1 MSTKIAFPKIMA
13 WGLLGT
19 FAMTLGGMNSA
30 TATVTDGDML
40 QPVSAAARSTVRQ
53 IEPLVAPLAQA
64 GSQIEL
70 AQVPNSN
77 LACYL
82 HAIDGQQYDLSAL
95 CAGSN
100 VSEVVLQT
108 GDVQVT
114 LRWDTADDLD
124 LFVSDPFGEEVSYFN
139 PEVSSGGIL
148 DVDANAGCAQRMAAP
163 VENIFWPTGGGVPG
177 DYTVTVDLFSY
188 CGDEVPINFE
198 LTMLVKGEVTT
209 QTGSVSADQ
218 TSVSFPF
225 TYPDAGAPAE
235 ESGTSAEANTPAEA
249 VDAAGAPTLPAPD
262 AG

>member
-1 MSTKIAFPKIMA
+1 MA
-13 WGLLGT
+13 WGGLGA
-19 FAMTLGGMNSA
+19 FAIALGGI
-30 TATVTDGDML
+30 D
-40 QPVSAAARSTVRQ
+40 SAA
-53 IEPLVAPLAQA
+53 
-64 GSQIEL
+64 

-77 LACYL
+77 LPCYL
-82 HAIDGQQYDLSAL
+82 HAVDGQQYDLSAL
-95 CAGSN
+95 CAGFS

-139 PEVSSGGIL
+139 PSVSSGGLL
-148 DVDANAGCAQRMAAP
+148 DVDANAGCAERMAAP
-163 VENIFWPTGGGVPG
+163 VENIFWPTGGGLPG

-198 LTMLVKGEVTT
+198 LTTLVKGEVTT
-209 QTGSVSADQ
+209 QTGTVSADQ

-225 TYPDAGAPAE
+225 TYPDAEAPAA
-235 ESGTSAEANTPAEA
+235 AEATESVSLPA
-249 VDAAGAPTLPAPD
+249 LPAPSD